1 MARPRGSIN
10 PDKLDRETLRRRREA
25 RERNLMRG
33 LRLASG
39 RKRVWVTGED
49 GKIRE
54 KWI

>member
-1 MARPRGSIN
+1 MARPRKTN
-10 PDKLDRETLRRRREA
+10 PDKLDPEVLRVRWLARKRRALAE
-25 RERNLMRG
+25 
-33 LRLASG
+33 LRVASG